1 MKKIRTFGFVCLT
14 AASIV
19 VAGSGLAVADDTTA
33 SGSSAGSSALVT
45 GLGKLLSTGSSGG
58 PFCPGG
64 AGCPK

>member
-19 VAGSGLAVADDTTA
+19 VAGSGLAVADDT
-33 SGSSAGSSALVT
+33 SGSGTGSAALVT